1 MATINNTQYDEI
13 ELTIQRQVDRLNH
26 SLWASKISPEALE
39 QKLSQRRFTPAEK
52 TCIRYAFRAVSLD
65 DYEAGEALEAEWA
78 DVYDDE
84 ISGAFDAALD
94 EAAKTG
100 DYRRVT
106 RLHELSMM
114 TNTCIEVALC
124 DALIWA

>member
-1 MATINNTQYDEI
+1 MATINHTEYDEI

-39 QKLSQRRFTPAEK
+39 QNLSQRRFTPAEK

-65 DYEAGEALEAEWA
+65 DYEAREALEAEWA
-78 DVYDDE
+78 GVYDDE
-84 ISGAFDAALD
+84 ISRAMEAALD

-100 DYRRVT
+100 DYRRAT
-106 RLHELSMM
+106 RLHELSRMAD
-114 TNTCIEVALC
+114 TCIEVALC
-124 DALIWA
+124 NAMH

>member
-1 MATINNTQYDEI
+1 MATINHTEYDAM

-26 SLWASKISPEALE
+26 SLWHCKISPEALE

-65 DYEAGEALEAEWA
+65 SYEAGEALEAEWSG
-78 DVYDDE
+78 VYDDE
-84 ISGAFDAALD
+84 ISAAWDAALD
-94 EAAKTG
+94 EAEKTG

-124 DALIWA
+124 NALH

>member
-1 MATINNTQYDEI
+1 MATINHTEYDKM

-84 ISGAFDAALD
+84 ISAAWDAALD
-94 EAAKTG
+94 EAEKTG
-100 DYRRVT
+100 DYRRAT
-106 RLHELSMM
+106 RLHELSRMAD
-114 TNTCIEVALC
+114 TCIEVALSN
-124 DALIWA
+124 ALH

>member
-39 QKLSQRRFTPAEK
+39 QKLAQRRFTPAEK

-65 DYEAGEALEAEWA
+65 SYEAGEALESEWMA
-78 DVYDDE
+78 LCDDE

-94 EAAKTG
+94 EAEKTG
-100 DYRRVT
+100 DYRRAT
-106 RLHELSMM
+106 RLHELSRMAD
-114 TNTCIEVALC
+114 TCIEVALC
-124 DALIWA
+124 NAMH

>member
-26 SLWASKISPEALE
+26 SLWSSTISPEALE
-39 QKLSQRRFTPAEK
+39 QKLAQRRFSEAEK

-78 DVYDDE
+78 GVYDDE
-84 ISGAFDAALD
+84 ISDAMDAALD
-94 EAAKTG
+94 EAVKTG
-100 DYRRVT
+100 DDRRAT
-106 RLHELSMM
+106 RLHELSRMAD
-114 TNTCIEVALC
+114 TCIEVALC
-124 DALIWA
+124 NALH

>member
-1 MATINNTQYDEI
+1 MVPATLFGGHHFLSLRRYLPDGLRTT
-13 ELTIQRQVDRLNH
+13 LT
-26 SLWASKISPEALE
+26 
-39 QKLSQRRFTPAEK
+39 AEK

-94 EAAKTG
+94 EAEKSG
-100 DYRRVT
+100 DYRRAT
-106 RLHELSMM
+106 RLHELSRMAD
-114 TNTCIEVALC
+114 TCIEVTLCNALH
-124 DALIWA
+124 